1 MMTSRNS
8 LGACLALAL
17 LAGGVLAAEGLK
29 SGPQVGDQLPG
40 LFHPLNVTGA
50 SAGQRACQL

>member
-29 SGPQVGDQLPG
+29 SGPQVGDQLYFTR
-40 LFHPLNVTGA
+40 LELAPLQTFG
-50 SAGQRACQL
+50 S